1 MAQRQLIRLDSS
13 MEERIENE
21 LVAELASYA
30 TDIPRSVIRD
40 PQNKWLASSAWQK
53 AIRRNQPDIARRMV
67 TGLYRLDPEYPW
79 RRLPVIALE
88 DVGAADLPLVAKIMW
103 ASGKLV
109 WRRRHGGDLPILLY
123 FTEQLAAAVK
133 DRVACDLEV
142 WTDYD
147 TGLAG
152 VRAQVAGL
160 NRQELFDAASDV
172 DYPLGYRHLAL
183 RYLAGTRAFPGVN
196 LVPGRLGDF
205 MDVVEV
211 GRSLGLNDDV
221 LTIAVLARHRG
232 GSMALSLV
240 LAMAM
245 LQTADAVAVEPD
257 PILELP
263 MLGAYPSYALD
274 AHNHQGKRA
283 IGYFVKACQ
292 PMRDWLDAS
301 DVAPEHR
308 AKVVMELLFRAETEL
323 LDRRLV
329 YGESRRV
336 QLMSWHATINGYA
349 GLSADLVEEGV
360 LTMREHLPALHHARE
375 RIMRDD

>member
-147 TGLAG
+147 AGLAG

-172 DYPLGYRHLAL
+172 D
-183 RYLAGTRAFPGVN
+183 
-196 LVPGRLGDF
+196 
-205 MDVVEV
+205 
-211 GRSLGLNDDV
+211 
-221 LTIAVLARHRG
+221 
-232 GSMALSLV
+232 
-240 LAMAM
+240 
-245 LQTADAVAVEPD
+245 
-257 PILELP
+257 
-263 MLGAYPSYALD
+263 
-274 AHNHQGKRA
+274 
-283 IGYFVKACQ
+283 
-292 PMRDWLDAS
+292 
-301 DVAPEHR
+301 
-308 AKVVMELLFRAETEL
+308 
-323 LDRRLV
+323 
-329 YGESRRV
+329 
-336 QLMSWHATINGYA
+336 
-349 GLSADLVEEGV
+349 
-360 LTMREHLPALHHARE
+360 
-375 RIMRDD
+375 

>member
-1 MAQRQLIRLDSS
+1 MAPRQLIRLGSNL
-13 MEERIENE
+13 EERLED
-21 LVAELASYA
+21 ELAARLAGYQ
-30 TDIPRSVIRD
+30 TDIPKSVIRD

-67 TGLYRLDPEYPW
+67 TGLYRLDAAYPW

-88 DVGAADLPLVAKIMW
+88 DVGAADLPLVAGIMW
-103 ASGKLV
+103 AAGKQL
-109 WRRRHGGDLPILLY
+109 WRQRHGGDLKVLLY
-123 FTEQLAAAVK
+123 FTERLAAATK

-147 TGLAG
+147 AELHGL
-152 VRAQVAGL
+152 RA
-160 NRQELFDAASDV
+160 ELAEADRATLVEAVLDG
-172 DYPLGYRHLAL
+172 PLEQRHLAL
-183 RYLAGTRAFPGVN
+183 RYLAGTRAFPGAN

-240 LAMAM
+240 LAMWM
-245 LQTADAVAVEPD
+245 LQGADTVTVEPD
-257 PILELP
+257 TTLDLP
-263 MLGAYPSYALD
+263 MIGAWPSYALD
-274 AHNHQGKRA
+274 AHNHQGKRS
-283 IGYFVKACQ
+283 ISYFVKACQ
-292 PMRDWLDAS
+292 PMRDWLDAAG
-301 DVAPEHR
+301 VAPARR

-329 YGESRRV
+329 YGQSRRV
-336 QLMSWHATINGYA
+336 QLMSWYATVNGYA
-349 GLSADLVEEGV
+349 GLPAPLVEEGV
-360 LTMREHLPALHHARE
+360 LLLRQELPALHHARE
-375 RIMRDD
+375 RIMRGS